1 MDIHRYLWSSI
12 DIHWYLWN
20 SLDIHRYLWIDIY
33 DSTDIHRYQLN
44 SIDIRRYLWNSADI
58 HRYNSIDT
66 HRYLWNSWDFHW
78 YLWIDTYGILQ
89 ISIDIIDIR
98 PFWNLWIPRTL
109 WINGSEDTNDYV
121 ARVEPSDPGGHKL
134 AVALKDAILDERH
147 GLVSV
152 LGWVVRRKPGFFLR
166 GSRKPIF
173 LPGKTSQVFAP
184 FTWYKTSLLPESV
197 TVKFGVLCDFI
208 WFHIGKDGEMMGD
221 SWGF

>member
-98 PFWNLWIPRTL
+98 PFWNLWIPRTFYESMGL
-109 WINGSEDTNDYV
+109 RTPTTTWHVWSPVTPAV
-121 ARVEPSDPGGHKL
+121 TSWPWRWKTPSSTSATASFPSWDELFGENQDFFWGEAGNLFFYLGRPLRFLHHSPGTKHL
-134 AVALKDAILDERH
+134 CCLN
-147 GLVSV
+147 
-152 LGWVVRRKPGFFLR
+152 
-166 GSRKPIF
+166 
-173 LPGKTSQVFAP
+173 
-184 FTWYKTSLLPESV
+184 LLQ
-197 TVKFGVLCDFI
+197 
-208 WFHIGKDGEMMGD
+208 
-221 SWGF
+221 